1 MATIGS
7 SLSPSRGQVWFINLG
22 DPSDPHVGHE
32 QANNRPALV
41 VSVDKFNQG
50 PADLVIVI
58 PASKVAKGIP
68 THVEILPPEGGVN
81 VRCFLKCEAVRS
93 ISKKRLIRFM
103 GTASDATME
112 KVDDRIR
119 ILLGL

>member
-1 MATIGS
+1 M
-7 SLSPSRGQVWFINLG
+7 WFINLA

-58 PASKVAKGIP
+58 PASTVPKGIP
-68 THVEILPPEGGVN
+68 THVELMPPEGGVTA
-81 VRCFLKCEAVRS
+81 RSFLKCEAVRS
-93 ISKKRLIRFM
+93 ISKKRLLRCL
-103 GTASDATME
+103 GTVSAATME

-119 ILLGL
+119 ILLAL